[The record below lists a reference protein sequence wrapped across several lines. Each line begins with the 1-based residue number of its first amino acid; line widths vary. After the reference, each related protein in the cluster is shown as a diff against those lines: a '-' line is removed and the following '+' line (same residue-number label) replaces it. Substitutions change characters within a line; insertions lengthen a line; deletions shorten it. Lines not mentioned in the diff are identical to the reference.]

1 VEPIRLS
8 ESFDASPDE
17 IIRVIRENRLE
28 GVVAKRRD
36 SLYEPGLRT
45 GAWLKMR
52 VNRGQEFVIG
62 GYIIVDLPFA
72 VCAKKVCPYMNRS
85 PWLIS
90 LEALQLQK

>member
-1 VEPIRLS
+1 MEPIRLS
-8 ESFDASPDE
+8 ESFDASLDE
-17 IIRVIRENRLE
+17 IIHVIGEDRLE

-45 GAWLKMR
+45 GAWVQMR
-52 VNRGQEFVIG
+52 VNRGQEFVTG

-72 VCAKKVCPYMNRS
+72 VGTKKGCPNMNRS